1 MDIRNIEYA
10 QTKTRRLFE
19 LLNKQNNDVLA
30 VICERIEDLGA
41 KDINQLKSVLEY
53 SIKDLSKIEKIIAN
67 TSGKSLSEISQIFEQ
82 TAQDNL
88 HFAEI
93 FYKYRQ
99 MTPRSET
106 DAPIRQLI
114 QAVSS
119 KTQHEFLNITNSTTV
134 GFVNS
139 SGQFR
144 DIRSNYFSLIDNA
157 ITAAATGKE
166 DYYTTMQNVIK
177 SMSDSGLRARFEGIN
192 KKGKPYVYT
201 RRLDSQVMM
210 NVQDG
215 IRQLSTEIQRQTAAE
230 YGADGVEIS
239 AHPLCAPDHLGVQG
253 KQYSN
258 EKFEELQATLKRPIS
273 TMNCRHFAFP
283 IIMGVNQAVY
293 SNEELKQMARDSN
306 KYVKYTDLRGNEK
319 EMTRYNA
326 TQRQRQFEL
335 EIRKAKE
342 KQKAYKTAGDKL
354 NESRLKKEALRLKK
368 QYVKF
373 SNEVELKINEKRIRI
388 GT

>member
-1 MDIRNIEYA
+1 MDIRDFEYA
-10 QTKTRRLFE
+10 QTKTQRLFE
-19 LLNKQNNDVLA
+19 LLNKQNNDVLE

-53 SIKDLSKIEKIIAN
+53 STEDLTKIEKIIAK
-67 TSGKSLSEISQIFEQ
+67 TSGKSLSEIAQIFEQ
-82 TAQDNL
+82 TAKDNL
-88 HFAEI
+88 NFAQI
-93 FYKYRQ
+93 FYAYRNL
-99 MTPRSET
+99 TRSKQT
-106 DAPIRQLI
+106 DFAIQQLI
-114 QAVSS
+114 KAVSS

-134 GFVNS
+134 GFINS
-139 SGQFR
+139 AGQFKN
-144 DIRSNYFSLIDNA
+144 IRSTYFSTIDNA
-157 ITAAATGKE
+157 IIAAATGKE
-166 DYYTTMQNVIK
+166 DYYTTMHGAIK
-177 SMSDSGLRARFEGIN
+177 SMADSGLRARFEGIN
-192 KKGKPYVYT
+192 KNGKPYVYT

-215 IRQLSTEIQRQTAAE
+215 IRQLSSEIQKQTASE

-239 AHPLCAPDHLGVQG
+239 AHALCAPDHLPIQG

-293 SNEELKQMARDSN
+293 SQEELKQMARDSN

-319 EMTRYNA
+319 EITRYNA

-354 NESRLKKEALRLKK
+354 NESRMKKEAIRLKK

-373 SNEVELKINEKRIRI
+373 SNEVDLKINEKRIRI
-388 GT
+388 AE